1 MLATCWRHAGN
12 MSMQRME
19 RMSQQRL
26 VVLIP
31 QKQKEWLQA
40 TATEYR
46 TVSQVIRDLIAQ
58 AMERE
63 SK

>member
-1 MLATCWRHAGN
+1 

-19 RMSQQRL
+19 QMSQQRL

-40 TATEYR
+40 TATDYR